1 LRSVLV
7 GSLSHAPDPDPAHQR
22 LSPFKA
28 TIHQSIPSHPNIVT
42 LYQTFQTSEWLF
54 LVMELC
60 PGEDLFYWLEHS
72 KPPST
77 DGKLPTPFQHSVA
90 MTPVKQQMH
99 QLMGTPPSQQQQQ
112 QLAGSG
118 PHHNNPAPHH
128 GSAPHVSHLSNH
140 LMSALAI
147 TPQNKTH
154 GTPSNSFLHSTLHST
169 NVSAAYTPPTPS
181 LLSAVPAPLLLSPSR
196 VRLIASMFAQMCAA
210 VQACH
215 DAGVSHRDIKP
226 ENVIVTEEKSWR
238 KSRGKVVCK
247 LTDFGLA
254 TRDEESEDVECGS
267 RRAYH
272 SERLFLARS
281 LTLRPPAPA
290 AYMAVE
296 CRNNL
301 GPSYRP
307 PPADVWSLGIVLIN
321 MVRA

>member
-1 LRSVLV
+1 
-7 GSLSHAPDPDPAHQR
+7 
-22 LSPFKA
+22 
-28 TIHQSIPSHPNIVT
+28 
-42 LYQTFQTSEWLF
+42 
-54 LVMELC
+54 MELC

-77 DGKLPTPFQHSVA
+77 DGKLPTPFQHAVA
-90 MTPVKQQMH
+90 MTPVKQQIH
-99 QLMGTPPSQQQQQ
+99 QLLGGGSPSPSAVQ
-112 QLAGSG
+112 AGSG

-147 TPQNKTH
+147 TPQNNKTH

-267 RRAYH
+267 RREWPRLLAD
-272 SERLFLARS
+272 LFLVWAP
-281 LTLRPPAPA
+281 LTLSLHVRPQLTWRLSA
-290 AYMAVE
+290 ATTSARPIGRHQPTSGLSASSSSTWCAVTYP
-296 CRNNL
+296 L
-301 GPSYRP
+301 PHSSASGH
-307 PPADVWSLGIVLIN
+307 
-321 MVRA
+321 

>member
-1 LRSVLV
+1 
-7 GSLSHAPDPDPAHQR
+7 
-22 LSPFKA
+22 
-28 TIHQSIPSHPNIVT
+28 
-42 LYQTFQTSEWLF
+42 
-54 LVMELC
+54 MELC

-77 DGKLPTPFQHSVA
+77 DGKLPTPFQHAVA

-99 QLMGTPPSQQQQQ
+99 QLMGNTPPSL
-112 QLAGSG
+112 LAGSG

-267 RRAYH
+267 RRECSRARKL
-272 SERLFLARS
+272 SPTLLADP
-281 LTLRPPAPA
+281 LIHHPT

-321 MVRA
+321 MVRTNEQLPLHPFH